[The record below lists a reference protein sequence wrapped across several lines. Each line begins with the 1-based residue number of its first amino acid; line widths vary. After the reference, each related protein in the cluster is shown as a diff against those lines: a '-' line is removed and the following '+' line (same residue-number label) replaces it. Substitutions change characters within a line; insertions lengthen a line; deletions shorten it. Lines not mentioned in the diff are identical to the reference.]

1 MDWSLVIT
9 LVSILFVAF
18 LVLYFFSKKN
28 SVVEKEEKIE
38 EAEVEEKEEN

>member
-9 LVSILFVAF
+9 LASILAVMV

-28 SVVEKEEKIE
+28 ELKDDEKVQ
-38 EAEVEEKEEN
+38 EAEVEEK

>member
-9 LVSILFVAF
+9 LVSILFVTF

-28 SVVEKEEKIE
+28 GVVEEEKIK